1 MVRSCSKRLNGVN
14 TSVDLNI
21 IPLGS
26 YDILIGMDWLDNHH
40 SFLDFHSKTFRY
52 LDGYGK

>member
-1 MVRSCSKRLNGVN
+1 LN

-21 IPLGS
+21 IPLGY

-40 SFLDFHSKTFRY
+40 VFLDFHSKTFTY
-52 LDGYGK
+52 LHGDGK